1 MINVLVL
8 FYTYNI
14 SYKSE
19 EVLWSLVS
27 TNFGLVLSGG
37 IFDDLVLPL
46 FRLSATLLLAA
57 VTKSAISYVVL
68 DVLLF
73 VSASPLF
80 VRQLALN
87 AISLL
92 RCCSDST
99 FDHIVVRLLLLVV
112 LQLLFRTRFNIHFL
126 QSVGIG
132 SRVVTLA
139 HILHRVIRQLSKRF
153 LFSFL
158 FKPSLLFFCLSKSLF
173 FCPLNFW
180 FFCFC
185 LKLSWASY

>member
-173 FCPLNFW
+173 FCPLNF
-180 FFCFC
+180 
-185 LKLSWASY
+185 